1 MIISVLGSWDKQ
13 AAILLQEYDLISTEL
28 IQEDLYQSTGGAQ
41 GQQIVPEKSG
51 VWILGDHPLQQ
62 LNLPGCYPEFGGFVF
77 WCPGQ

>member
-28 IQEDLYQSTGGAQ
+28 IQEDLYQSTVGAQ

-51 VWILGDHPLQQ
+51 VWIPGDHPL
-62 LNLPGCYPEFGGFVF
+62 
-77 WCPGQ
+77 